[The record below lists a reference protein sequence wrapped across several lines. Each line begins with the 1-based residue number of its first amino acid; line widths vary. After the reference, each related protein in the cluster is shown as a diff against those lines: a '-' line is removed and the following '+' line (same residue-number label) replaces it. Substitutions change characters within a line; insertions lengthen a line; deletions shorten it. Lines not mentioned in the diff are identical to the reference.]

1 MKPYYEHAGITIY
14 HGDCREVLQ
23 GLPVAF
29 CRACREPLVDEAILA
44 IHLAAKHDVG
54 PFCDLVLTDPPYG
67 IGMSKGFEGFEGFG
81 GFGPPIPRRQYP
93 DVWDKERPE
102 AGTFADLLKICQSA
116 IIWGGN
122 FFADLL
128 PRATHWLVWDKL
140 NTMPSFGDCEL
151 AWTNFDRKSVKKL
164 TVEWNGL
171 IGKEEFRD
179 HPTQKPVE
187 LMNLCLIKYALDSDG
202 VLDPF
207 MGSGTTL
214 VAAKNNHKRAI
225 GIEIEEKY
233 CAIAAKRLEQ
243 EVFNFEGNA
252 KGEISGEGEYEQRL
266 LGVDGLPI

>member
-1 MKPYYEHAGITIY
+1 MNPYYQHAGITIY
-14 HGDCREVLQ
+14 HGDCREVL
-23 GLPVAF
+23 GCLPVGF
-29 CRACREPLVDEAILA
+29 CGTCRCELGDEQILA
-44 IHLAAKHDVG
+44 IHLTGGHDVG
-54 PFCDLVLTDPPYG
+54 PYCDFCLTDPPYG

-93 DVWDKERPE
+93 DAWDKERPD
-102 AGTFADLLKICQSA
+102 APTFGAVLKRAEKA

-128 PRATHWLVWDKL
+128 PQATHWLVWDKL

-171 IGKEEFRD
+171 LGKEEFRD

-187 LMNLCLIKYALDSDG
+187 LMSLCLSKYALEAKA
-202 VLDPF
+202 VIDPF
-207 MGSGTTL
+207 MGSGTSL
-214 VAAKNNHKRAI
+214 VAAKKQGIRAI

-233 CAIAAKRLEQ
+233 CEIAAKRLSQ
-243 EVFNFEGNA
+243 EVLQF
-252 KGEISGEGEYEQRL
+252 
-266 LGVDGLPI
+266 